1 MGLGGA
7 RARFSNLVSADS
19 ASFPGSD
26 GVFFPPSD
34 VVTVVAVVDGRMR
47 VVDVPRGARLSDV
60 DLASLG
66 GPGNARAA
74 EFSSVVSVAVN
85 REPVPPGA
93 EVAVTL
99 RVGDLVEVTRARLA
113 AADGGSPGASR
124 ELGAAAAALGA
135 AAAEEAR
142 APRAVSATRWSPPTT
157 WSPRRG
163 SSLHDSCIMLLY
175 SYDVPTPTTREP
187 GQGAALARR
196 REGCLLMSSRS
207 SPTSRAVVRLCGETL

>member
-1 MGLGGA
+1 MGLGGNPKPHA
-7 RARFSNLVSADS
+7 HASNLVSADS
-19 ASFPGSD
+19 ASFPFGRRD
-26 GVFFPPSD
+26 EARGVFNPPSD

-66 GPGNARAA
+66 GPGDARAA

-113 AADGGSPGASR
+113 AADGGSPGAELSR
-124 ELGAAAAALGA
+124 RDGH
-135 AAAEEAR
+135 R
-142 APRAVSATRWSPPTT
+142 QQ
-157 WSPRRG
+157 RG
-163 SSLHDSCIMLLY
+163 LREGVLPLMTVVLLY
-175 SYDVPTPTTREP
+175 HTYRVPTSTIRERD
-187 GQGAALARR
+187 GEKKRVF
-196 REGCLLMSSRS
+196 LMW
-207 SPTSRAVVRLCGETL
+207 

>member
-19 ASFPGSD
+19 ASFPGSFSGKKND

-99 RVGDLVEVTRARLA
+99 RVGDLVEVTRAP
-113 AADGGSPGASR
+113 GGGGRRVAR
-124 ELGAAAAALGA
+124 RVARARRRRRRARA

-142 APRAVSATRWSPPTT
+142 RRASLGDEMVTANNVVSAK
-157 WSPRRG
+157 G
-163 SSLHDSCIMLLY
+163 SSFM
-175 SYDVPTPTTREP
+175 
-187 GQGAALARR
+187 
-196 REGCLLMSSRS
+196 
-207 SPTSRAVVRLCGETL
+207 TLV